1 MTTREKV
8 DALIEQVSEL
18 PADAQAEFVD
28 SLLDMRAEQLGIYH
42 LDDDERAALAR
53 SAEDVR
59 HGRFASDAEVE
70 ATSRAPTMRTIS
82 FSRAS
87 LLTTQSPRP
96 MLPQRSKRQLPD

>member
-8 DALIEQVSEL
+8 EALMEQVSEL
-18 PADAQAEFVD
+18 PDDAQAEFVD

-42 LDDDERAALAR
+42 LDDEREALAR

-70 ATSRAPTMRTIS
+70 ETFARYRGA
-82 FSRAS
+82 
-87 LLTTQSPRP
+87 
-96 MLPQRSKRQLPD
+96 

>member
-1 MTTREKV
+1 MTTREMV

-59 HGRFASDAEVE
+59 QGRFASDAGVD
-70 ATSRAPTMRTIS
+70 ATFARYRGA
-82 FSRAS
+82 
-87 LLTTQSPRP
+87 
-96 MLPQRSKRQLPD
+96 